1 MDTMRTTVKLMKKM
15 LSLQSLCGANHIN
28 IMTTIKSEAMN
39 ERADISTIGMR
50 LQPQPRKQKPY
61 KIVSIYKVWNSAMNI
76 LT

>member
-50 LQPQPRKQKPY
+50 LQPQPQKQKPY
-61 KIVSIYKVWNSAMNI
+61 KIVSIYKV
-76 LT
+76 